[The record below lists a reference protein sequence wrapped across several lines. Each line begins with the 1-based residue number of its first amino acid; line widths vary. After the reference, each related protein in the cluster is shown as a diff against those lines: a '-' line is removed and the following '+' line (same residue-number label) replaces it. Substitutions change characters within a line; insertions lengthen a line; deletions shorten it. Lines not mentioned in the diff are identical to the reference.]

1 MSSQAAVQENET
13 QTVASPIVEC
23 VPNFSEGKDE
33 AKVREIVRAMQVEG
47 VHLLDWSM
55 DRDHNRSVVTIAGA
69 PEAVVESAVRGVGK
83 AAELIDLTQQKGE
96 HPRMGAADVVPFVP
110 VSGISLPQCVL
121 LARQAGMEIWKR
133 FGVPVYFYEAAASRP
148 DRVHLENVRRGKFE
162 GIRVA
167 ALRDSTRQPD
177 IGGPGIHP
185 TAGASAVGARQFLI
199 AYNIALQPIRGSAD
213 VGLARTV
220 AKDVRASSGGLY
232 GLKAMGVMVNGH
244 AQVSMNVTDFRHTP
258 MTRVHAAVAESAA
271 RHAAAVGAGE
281 LIGLI
286 PEQAFEP
293 NADWVRQIVGF
304 NPEERVLERRLLHPL
319 AWP

>member
-148 DRVHLENVRRGKFE
+148 DRVHLENVRRGEFE

-167 ALRDSTRQPD
+167 ALKDSTRQPD